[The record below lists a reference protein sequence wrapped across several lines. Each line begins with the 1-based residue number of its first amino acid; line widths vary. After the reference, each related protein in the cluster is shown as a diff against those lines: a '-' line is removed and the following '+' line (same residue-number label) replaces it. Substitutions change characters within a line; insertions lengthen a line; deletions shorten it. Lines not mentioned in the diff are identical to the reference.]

1 MRRKKTNASSFTFP
15 PPLSLLL
22 PSNQGAGTLSG
33 ALRAF
38 HLRSHQVSD
47 FPWLQRQASS
57 PQTPSIL
64 THCTLANGINHEQN
78 LITLLLFDEQ
88 NPMKRASFFRIK
100 ATFTTRRNFIHPQHP
115 RAMIFFQQYPQPK
128 EPRN

>member
-1 MRRKKTNASSFTFP
+1 MRRKKTNA
-15 PPLSLLL
+15 SLLL

-47 FPWLQRQASS
+47 SPWLQR
-57 PQTPSIL
+57 
-64 THCTLANGINHEQN
+64 QN